1 MLFDRQWLLTWLSPK
16 AFDAH
21 MTIPRKG
28 QALSTNINAP
38 KNQLLLNVLKSVW
51 LAPAHK
57 HVDGRE
63 TGKCEEGLAA
73 MFWRTFKSG
82 YTA

>member
-1 MLFDRQWLLTWLSPK
+1 
-16 AFDAH
+16 

-38 KNQLLLNVLKSVW
+38 KNQLLLNVFKMS
-51 LAPAHK
+51 LA
-57 HVDGRE
+57 GTSSIRSNRRE

-82 YTA
+82 FTA